1 MCDHTRPCGCLFSSW
16 VISTR
21 FGLRGPKPGKETWSH
36 PPHAPSLRV
45 LQRPRPW
52 YHPRVPPVQGIS
64 QSPAWLPSVQPG
76 QGSAPDLSVQCQLD
90 TTRDQ
95 AGSTWGP
102 ALPANSIPAQS
113 SLLARR
119 PPVGRQNLESSAVQ
133 KQPISPPVPCRQP
146 ALRSQQP
153 RSAVN
158 RFLDYP
164 HPTSSKGC
172 WDSLQRI
179 VPVLV
184 AMDHIL

>member
-1 MCDHTRPCGCLFSSW
+1 MSHAWPCGCLFSSW

-21 FGLRGPKPGKETWSH
+21 FGLEAPNQGRKGWCIS
-36 PPHAPSLRV
+36 PPASQHAPSLLV

-52 YHPRVPPVQGIS
+52 YHPRVPPLQGIS

-95 AGSTWGP
+95 ASSTWGP

-119 PPVGRQNLESSAVQ
+119 PPVGPPELG
-133 KQPISPPVPCRQP
+133 KLCFPPQPISPPCRP
-146 ALRSQQP
+146 L
-153 RSAVN
+153 
-158 RFLDYP
+158 
-164 HPTSSKGC
+164 
-172 WDSLQRI
+172 
-179 VPVLV
+179 
-184 AMDHIL
+184 